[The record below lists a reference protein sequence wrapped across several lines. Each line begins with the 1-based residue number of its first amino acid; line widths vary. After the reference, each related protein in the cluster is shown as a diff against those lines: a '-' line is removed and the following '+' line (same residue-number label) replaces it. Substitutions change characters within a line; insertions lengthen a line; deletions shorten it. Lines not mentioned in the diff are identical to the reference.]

1 MISSHPNDLIIFWF
15 PLSRPIL
22 QIRSDSGALELG
34 LNIGIWGRGRDIIQP
49 IRCLMSEFSEWICV
63 GSLSCVWL
71 FGISGTVAHQAVLS
85 MRSSQQEYWSELS
98 FCPLGGSSWPRDWT
112 HISCV
117 SCIGR
122 QILYHWASWE
132 APMHWMNEYKK
143 YDPWC
148 CDDKKCAFKH
158 SLFSSYRAP
167 FPQPHLA
174 IWIRCSNFPYYS
186 WSPTYSGNMTGTLW
200 NFSFHCK
207 LTWMVCLVIMG
218 RRIQVVGNPVSST
231 NIFFQCLCESP

>member
-1 MISSHPNDLIIFWF
+1 MNW
-15 PLSRPIL
+15 
-22 QIRSDSGALELG
+22 GAGEGHNSTHKML
-34 LNIGIWGRGRDIIQP
+34 D
-49 IRCLMSEFSEWICV
+49 EWIQRMNMCGFTQLCLTV
-63 GSLSCVWL
+63 WDLRDCSPPSCSVHEIIPARILEWVVILS
-71 FGISGTVAHQAVLS
+71 S
-85 MRSSQQEYWSELS
+85 
-98 FCPLGGSSWPRDWT
+98 GGSSWPRDWT

-132 APMHWMNEYKK
+132 APMHWTNEYKK

-167 FPQPHLA
+167 FTQPHLA

-207 LTWMVCLVIMG
+207 LTWMVRLVIMG

-231 NIFFQCLCESP
+231 NIFFQCLRESP